1 MVSNVLFFAPQNSG
15 PQLVTRFSGHF
26 IFWRLSDVYGIKGFD
41 WKLYLY
47 WPDYDYLGLG
57 SKMCTIQWLNL
68 TKTIYALKWSKLI
81 QKSNF
86 GYEIYVKFSKFLRGL
101 VHFFKKL
108 VIFIENRDFST
119 MWPKKSRKKLIFSL
133 KIDFFQKIANFL
145 KKPTPPRENIENFT
159 QFS

>member
-1 MVSNVLFFAPQNSG
+1 MNQRELISPILTSITIYSSTWWAS
-15 PQLVTRFSGHF
+15 
-26 IFWRLSDVYGIKGFD
+26 I
-41 WKLYLY
+41 WKRICKTCSKIRSLDR
-47 WPDYDYLGLG
+47 PDYDYLGLG
-57 SKMCTIQWLNL
+57 SKMCTIQSLNL

-81 QKSNF
+81 RKSNF
-86 GYEIYVKFSKFLRGL
+86 GYEIYVKFSKFLRGW

-108 VIFIENRDFST
+108 DIFTENRDFST

>member
-1 MVSNVLFFAPQNSG
+1 MIF
-15 PQLVTRFSGHF
+15 GHF
-26 IFWRLSDVYGIKGFD
+26 RGPTRVVQTPPRTPHRGGQIGLKPYKKVWEHLPR
-41 WKLYLY
+41 
-47 WPDYDYLGLG
+47 PDYDYLGLG

-81 QKSNF
+81 RKSNF
-86 GYEIYVKFSKFLRGL
+86 GYEIYVKFSKFLRGW

-108 VIFIENRDFST
+108 DIFTENRDFST